1 MLRWKLGCYHRAR
14 FNKCTSDQESPVYA
28 SHCLSVLNYIDGVSG
43 VNHSLAG
50 CELPLLLYL
59 AVSSAL
65 YVLPSA

>member
-14 FNKCTSDQESPVYA
+14 FNKCTSDQESPVYT
-28 SHCLSVLNYIDGVSG
+28 SDCLSVLNYTDGVSG

-50 CELPLLLYL
+50 CELSLPICF